1 MPLQTSNT
9 IPDSLTASEEY
20 LIFYSSIVNGRL
32 WCPDCNAVDGL
43 VKSTFSSEDAPSA
56 LIIYVGD
63 RPTSVEIPVKC
74 FQGGTFKIQS
84 VPTILKIQ
92 NGKEV
97 GRLVDSEI
105 TPGLANFIRS

>member
-63 RPTSVEIPVKC
+63 RPTWKSPSNVFRGEP
-74 FQGGTFKIQS
+74 FKIQS

-97 GRLVDSEI
+97 GRLVDNEI

>member
-63 RPTSVEIPVKC
+63 RPTWKSPSNVFRGEP
-74 FQGGTFKIQS
+74 FKIQS